1 MSYRSKPEAIKCLE
15 ENIGENLHDLGLVNE
30 FLKHDTKTEIYEKK
44 KKKQKKNPDKLD
56 FISLSKVSVKDT

>member
-44 KKKQKKNPDKLD
+44 KKTKKTLINWTLLVYQKCL
-56 FISLSKVSVKDT
+56 

>member
-44 KKKQKKNPDKLD
+44 KTLINWTLLVYQKCL
-56 FISLSKVSVKDT
+56 

>member
-30 FLKHDTKTEIYEKK
+30 FLKHDTKTEIYEDFLLYFL
-44 KKKQKKNPDKLD
+44 PDIL
-56 FISLSKVSVKDT
+56 

>member
-44 KKKQKKNPDKLD
+44 KKKKKTLLNWTLLVYQKCL
-56 FISLSKVSVKDT
+56 

>member
-44 KKKQKKNPDKLD
+44 KNKKKTKKTRINWTLLVYQKCL
-56 FISLSKVSVKDT
+56 

>member
-44 KKKQKKNPDKLD
+44 KNPDKLD

>member
-44 KKKQKKNPDKLD
+44 KKKKKTLINWTLLVYQKCL
-56 FISLSKVSVKDT
+56 